1 MSAVASPS
9 PPFSFNFALVIFAV
23 VASEARFH
31 IALAGP

>member
-1 MSAVASPS
+1 MASPS
-9 PPFSFNFALVIFAV
+9 PPFPIFSFNLAFVIFAV